1 MPVFVSLDLATTAAG
16 ILNDCTGCPQVAKV
30 CEELAS
36 MPELKGGFNAI
47 GFSQG
52 AAPSTYTPHSHVLAY
67 SGSI

>member
-1 MPVFVSLDLATTAAG
+1 M
-16 ILNDCTGCPQVAKV
+16 QVAKV

-52 AAPSTYTPHSHVLAY
+52 ACAY
-67 SGSI
+67 GAACALTIR